1 MQLMATL
8 TVTAKKLFEENKVP
22 YPMRLKPSII
32 KLIEAEAIEQNKGS
46 SAAMI
51 DDILFQYF
59 IKKGKIK

>member
-1 MQLMATL
+1 MATI

-32 KLIEAEAIEQNKGS
+32 KLIEAEAVEQNKGS

-51 DDILFQYF
+51 DDILFNHY
-59 IKKGKIK
+59 KKQGKIK